1 MSKIRGVSGN
11 YFYGNEIS
19 PYGQEHGY
27 VDYRTLAKAFDAV
40 MCNDI
45 MSKTNGQFGFWEPY
59 CGEECYYE
67 DSEGKWYDE
76 SEAQERIDE
85 LTERTEEI
93 ESRMAELRDADA
105 DDSEEFRKL
114 EEELSALESDIEELQ
129 DPRFY
134 DFYQYFI
141 VDCYGAGI
149 LEEAGETVW
158 YNETLDLYVWGVT
171 HWGTSW
177 DYVLTN
183 IPCNTGEV

>member
-1 MSKIRGVSGN
+1 MKKIRGVYGK

-19 PYGQEHGY
+19 AYGQEHGY

-45 MSKTNGQFGFWEPY
+45 IQKTCSLGYWETY
-59 CGEECYYE
+59 CGSETYYM
-67 DSEGKWYDE
+67 DYDGTWYDYD
-76 SEAQERIDE
+76 EAQERIEELKERLDDIGDRLSDLSDE
-85 LTERTEEI
+85 DKEDTEEYTALAEEQAKI
-93 ESRMAELRDADA
+93 EE
-105 DDSEEFRKL
+105 
-114 EEELSALESDIEELQ
+114 DIECLEDEQYL
-129 DPRFY
+129 

-141 VDCYGAGI
+141 VDNCGASI